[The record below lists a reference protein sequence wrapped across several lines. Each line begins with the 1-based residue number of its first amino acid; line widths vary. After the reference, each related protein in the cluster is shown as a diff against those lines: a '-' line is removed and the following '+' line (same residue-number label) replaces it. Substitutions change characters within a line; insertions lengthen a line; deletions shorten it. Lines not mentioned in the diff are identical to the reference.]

1 MLMVSIC
8 EHIAQL
14 RRCTISET
22 GTFDSDSGTNYFLF
36 ANNFAEAKLPRNQAP
51 TEFLDYLKP
60 QFKGKIVSTYPND
73 DDAVL
78 FQ

>member
-1 MLMVSIC
+1 MVSIC
-8 EHIAQL
+8 EYIAQF
-14 RRCTISET
+14 RHRAMHET
-22 GTFDSDSGTNYFLF
+22 NILNFNSGTNYFLF

-51 TEFLDYLKP
+51 IEFLDYLKP